1 MLVQLEET
9 VEADEVLKDIERVK
23 EQVKDT
29 MF

>member
-1 MLVQLEET
+1 MLIQLEET